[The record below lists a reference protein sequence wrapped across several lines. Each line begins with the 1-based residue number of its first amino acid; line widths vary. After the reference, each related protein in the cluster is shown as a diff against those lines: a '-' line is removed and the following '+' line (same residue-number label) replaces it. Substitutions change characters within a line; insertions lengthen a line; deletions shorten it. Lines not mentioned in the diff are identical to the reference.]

1 LRSHGYVKEHSS
13 NVAEDKMRW
22 RNFRALGRV

>member
-13 NVAEDKMRW
+13 NVTEDKMRW
-22 RNFRALGRV
+22 GNFRALG